1 MASWP
6 RPLTQKRQ
14 RIRHLRPTRT
24 RFEASD
30 ARRDFGFRIS
40 NFGFSLSVNRNS
52 GLSSIRNRKSAISIS
67 MSIYRRVLAY
77 YRPFWPQTIFGLL
90 LSLCGIGLNL
100 LKPWPLKF
108 IVDQILPSFARG
120 SQTNTFIG
128 FQLFAGHL
136 RIPTSPILSV
146 HGLIA
151 ALCLALIAIQ
161 LVWGAINWI
170 TSYLF
175 VKIGLQALLKLRTD
189 LYAYLQSLSL
199 KYHDARRSSDS
210 SFRVAYDSQSIQT
223 IYNKG
228 FTNIFGSIIT
238 LVGTFVIMVR
248 LDWQLTLLSLAIVP
262 LIVGA
267 IYFFAHRIRREST
280 FIQEQ
285 ESAMLAQAQEGLSSI
300 RMVHAFGRE
309 EFEILQFHQQ
319 ASQSLEANL
328 RLTLTNVNSA
338 LVISTLM
345 VIGTAAMYYVG
356 TLHVLAGTLTLGSLL
371 VFSAYLL
378 MLYQPLE
385 SLTYTA
391 WAMEGATAG
400 ARRCFEVLDGQDD
413 VVDSPKA
420 IAISSARGLIE
431 FQNVSFAYAQDRRVL
446 HNLHLT
452 ISPNQ
457 IVALV
462 GGTGAGKSTL
472 LSLVP
477 RFYDPT
483 SGSVML
489 DGCDLREITKKSLRA
504 QIAIVLQD
512 TLLFSTSVRENI
524 AYGRPDATEE
534 EIVDAA
540 RRAQADEFILQ
551 MPNGYQSA
559 VGERGG
565 HLSVGQRQRLG
576 IARAFLKNAPVL
588 LLDEP
593 TSALDPATESA
604 IMETIKELMR
614 GRTTLIA
621 THRLATVHNV
631 DQIVVLDRGRV
642 VEQGRGSELVARG
655 GVYAKLYTS
664 GKFAT

>member
-1 MASWP
+1 M
-6 RPLTQKRQ
+6 
-14 RIRHLRPTRT
+14 
-24 RFEASD
+24 
-30 ARRDFGFRIS
+30 S
-40 NFGFSLSVNRNS
+40 NEFAVSSVEKLNLQSENY
-52 GLSSIRNRKSAISIS
+52 
-67 MSIYRRVLAY
+67 MSIYRRVLRY
-77 YRPFWPQTIFGLL
+77 YRPFLGQTIFGLCL
-90 LSLCGIGLNL
+90 ALIGIGLNL
-100 LKPWPLKF
+100 LKPWPFKI
-108 IVDQILPSFARG
+108 IVDDFLG
-120 SQTNTFIG
+120 
-128 FQLFAGHL
+128 AGPAIRPDWRMWVL
-136 RIPTSPILSV
+136 L
-146 HGLIA
+146 
-151 ALCLALIAIQ
+151 LCLALIGIQ
-161 LVWGAINWI
+161 LLWGIINWI
-170 TSYLF
+170 TNYLF

-189 LYAYLQSLSL
+189 LYSYLQSLSL

-238 LVGTFVIMVR
+238 LIGTFVIMLR
-248 LDWQLTLLSLAIVP
+248 LDWQLTLVSLGIVP
-262 LIVGA
+262 LVVGA
-267 IYFFAHRIRREST
+267 IYLFAHRIRREST
-280 FIQEQ
+280 SIQEQ
-285 ESAMLAQAQEGLSSI
+285 ESAVLAQAQEGLSSI

-309 EFEILQFHQQ
+309 EFEVRQFQQQ
-319 ASQSLEANL
+319 ARQSLQANL

-345 VIGTAAMYYVG
+345 VVGTAVMYYIG

-400 ARRCFEVLDGQDD
+400 AKRCFEVLDRQDD
-413 VVDSPKA
+413 VVDSPGA
-420 IAISSARGLIE
+420 VVISSAKGAIA
-431 FQNVSFAYAQDRRVL
+431 FQAVSFSYMPDRYVL
-446 HNLHLT
+446 RGIDLH
-452 ISPNQ
+452 IEPNQ
-457 IVALV
+457 IVGLA

-483 SGSVML
+483 GGSIIL
-489 DGCDLREITKKSLRA
+489 DGRDIRQITKKSLRA

-512 TLLFSTSVRENI
+512 TLLFSTTVRENI

-534 EIVDAA
+534 EIIEAA
-540 RRAQADEFILQ
+540 RRAQADEFIRE
-551 MPNGYQSA
+551 MPQGYDSL

-565 HLSVGQRQRLG
+565 HLSVGQRQRIG
-576 IARAFLKNAPVL
+576 IARAFLKNAPIL

-621 THRLATVHNV
+621 THRLATIHNL
-631 DQIVVLDRGRV
+631 DQIIVLDHGRI
-642 VEQGRGSELVARG
+642 VEQGPGPELVARG
-655 GVYAKLYTS
+655 GIYAKLYSS
-664 GKFAT
+664 GHFPS

>member
-1 MASWP
+1 MLS
-6 RPLTQKRQ
+6 
-14 RIRHLRPTRT
+14 
-24 RFEASD
+24 
-30 ARRDFGFRIS
+30 FRAKSRNLSMS
-40 NFGFSLSVNRNS
+40 NEFAVSSVEKLNLQSENY
-52 GLSSIRNRKSAISIS
+52 
-67 MSIYRRVLAY
+67 MSIYRRVLRY
-77 YRPFWPQTIFGLL
+77 YRPFLGQTIFGLCL
-90 LSLCGIGLNL
+90 ALIGIGLNL
-100 LKPWPLKF
+100 LKPWPFKI
-108 IVDQILPSFARG
+108 IVDDFLG
-120 SQTNTFIG
+120 
-128 FQLFAGHL
+128 AGPAIRPDWRMWVL
-136 RIPTSPILSV
+136 L
-146 HGLIA
+146 
-151 ALCLALIAIQ
+151 LCLALIGIQ
-161 LVWGAINWI
+161 LLWGIINWI
-170 TSYLF
+170 TNYLF

-189 LYAYLQSLSL
+189 LYSYLQSLSL

-238 LVGTFVIMVR
+238 LIGTFVIMLR
-248 LDWQLTLLSLAIVP
+248 LDWQLTLVSLGIVP
-262 LIVGA
+262 LVVGA
-267 IYFFAHRIRREST
+267 IYLFAHRIRREST
-280 FIQEQ
+280 SIQEQ
-285 ESAMLAQAQEGLSSI
+285 ESAVLAQAQEGLSSI

-309 EFEILQFHQQ
+309 EFEVRQFQQQ
-319 ASQSLEANL
+319 ARQSLQANL

-345 VIGTAAMYYVG
+345 VVGTAVMYYIG

-400 ARRCFEVLDGQDD
+400 AKRCFEVLDRQDD
-413 VVDSPKA
+413 VVDSPGA
-420 IAISSARGLIE
+420 VVISSAKGAIA
-431 FQNVSFAYAQDRRVL
+431 FQAVSFSYMPDRYVL
-446 HNLHLT
+446 RGIDLH
-452 ISPNQ
+452 IEPNQ
-457 IVALV
+457 IVGLA

-483 SGSVML
+483 GGSIIL
-489 DGCDLREITKKSLRA
+489 DGRDIRQITKKSLRA

-512 TLLFSTSVRENI
+512 TLLFSTTVRENI
-524 AYGRPDATEE
+524 AYGRPDATED
-534 EIVDAA
+534 EIIEAA
-540 RRAQADEFILQ
+540 RRAQADEFIRQ
-551 MPNGYQSA
+551 MPQGYDSL

-565 HLSVGQRQRLG
+565 HLSVGQRQRIG
-576 IARAFLKNAPVL
+576 IARAFLKNAPIL

-621 THRLATVHNV
+621 THRFATIHSL
-631 DQIVVLDRGRV
+631 DQIIVLEHGRS
-642 VEQGRGSELVARG
+642 VEQGRGTELVARG
-655 GVYAKLYTS
+655 GIYAKLYSS
-664 GKFAT
+664 GHFPS